1 MQERSMLAEPD
12 IVANVLGL
20 RAARKRTTP
29 FQLIASIEAGL
40 PVEAVDH
47 LARAIAPDDAEFRH
61 RFVPRATLAR
71 RRNDPKA
78 RLTVGQS
85 DRLARIASIWAHAL
99 HVWKDE
105 EAARAFLFRAHP
117 MLEGRRPID
126 AALGTEL
133 GADLVDQILGGLE
146 YGSA

>member
-1 MQERSMLAEPD
+1 MVSEHD
-12 IVANVLGL
+12 VVADVLGVS
-20 RAARKRTTP
+20 AARKRTTP
-29 FQLIASIEAGL
+29 FQLISSIEAGL
-40 PVEAVDH
+40 PVEAVH
-47 LARAIAPDDAEFRH
+47 RLARAIAPSDAEFRH

-71 RRNDPKA
+71 RKNDPKA

-85 DRLARIASIWAHAL
+85 DRLARIAGIWAHAVR
-99 HVWKDE
+99 VWKDE
-105 EAARAFLFRAHP
+105 EAARAFLFRPHP

-146 YGSA
+146 YGSAV